1 MKIKLL
7 AYLLF
12 AVIAVRA
19 QGPSFVAQ
27 VNKNRMQVGEDFQ
40 LAFTLNTNG
49 ANLRFPD
56 LKDFNILGGPNQS
69 NSITM
74 MNGSVSQTL
83 TFSFFLSPKKEGRYT
98 IGPASVMVG
107 NQKIESKPI
116 IIEVTKGAAN
126 SNNGNAQAAPNQGNE
141 KNQYASTIGNED
153 VFVRSFLSKT
163 KCLKGEQI
171 HLTYKLYSKYQV
183 VEFAPKEMVKT
194 FDGFWNQKE
203 APPANYQGRLET
215 INGIN
220 YNVWDIYSLYL
231 FPQSSGELTI
241 DPIEMVA
248 LVRHQVKRAPR
259 NFIEQFLGASGYEDV
274 EIKLNS
280 KAVKVNVSELPE
292 ENKPEGFNGA
302 VGNFSCKTELSK
314 QTVKANDAVS
324 LKITLSGKG
333 NIKLTEAP
341 KLNLPESFE
350 AYEPKIAE
358 KINTNGGVSGIKTYD
373 YLIIP
378 RESGEFTL
386 DKFSFS
392 YFDPD
397 KKQYVTI
404 PSPVLTLTVTPGDN
418 NSAQV
423 IIPKKDV
430 KESDNDIRYLKTG
443 DLQLAK
449 HGSEF
454 FASALH
460 YLLLIVSALL
470 FAAGLYAWRR
480 QQRLNGDTIASRQRK
495 AAKMARKQL
504 AVAEKHMKLNKKEA
518 FFDELLAALNRY
530 ISHKLN
536 IPVADLSRDNIR
548 QDLVA
553 KQISEGTLQRLLHTL
568 DTCEYAKYAPG
579 AVSGD
584 LKAVYDNAV
593 ALVTHMEEELKA

>member
-1 MKIKLL
+1 M
-7 AYLLF
+7 
-12 AVIAVRA
+12 
-19 QGPSFVAQ
+19 AQ
-27 VNKNRMQVGEDFQ
+27 VSKNRLQVGEEFQ

-69 NSITM
+69 NNITM

-83 TFSFFLSPKKEGRYT
+83 TFSFFLSPKKEGRFT

-116 IIEVTKGAAN
+116 VIEVAKGATG
-126 SNNGNAQAAPNQGNE
+126 SNNGNVQAVPPNQAPE
-141 KNQYASTIGNED
+141 KNQYASTISNED
-153 VFVRSFLSKT
+153 VFVRSFLSKN
-163 KCLKGEQI
+163 KCLKGEQV
-171 HLTYKLYSKYQV
+171 HLTYKLYSKYQLLD
-183 VEFAPKEMVKT
+183 FGPKELINT

-203 APPANYQGRLET
+203 PPPSNYKGVIET

-220 YNVWDIYSLYL
+220 YYVLDIYSSYL

-241 DPIEMVA
+241 DPIEVVA

-259 NFIEQFLGASGYEDV
+259 NFIEQFLGTNSYEDAEV
-274 EIKLNS
+274 KLKS

-292 ENKPEGFNGA
+292 ENRPESFNGA
-302 VGNFSCKTELSK
+302 VGNFSCKTEISK
-314 QTVKANDAVS
+314 QSVKANDAVN

-333 NIKLTEAP
+333 NIKLTEGP

-358 KINTNGGVSGIKTYD
+358 KINTSGGVSGVKTYD
-373 YLIIP
+373 YIVIP

-386 DKFSFS
+386 DKFDFS

-404 PSPVLTLTVTPGDN
+404 PSPAITLTVLPGDN
-418 NSAQV
+418 SSAQV
-423 IIPKKDV
+423 IVPKKDV

-443 DLQLAK
+443 DLKLTK
-449 HGSEF
+449 SGSEF

-460 YLLLIVSALL
+460 YTLLIVPALL
-470 FAAGLYAWRR
+470 FAAGMYAWRR
-480 QQRLNGDTIASRQRK
+480 RQRLNGDTIATRQRK

-504 AVAEKHMKLNKKEA
+504 AVAEKHMKLNQKEA

-553 KQISEGTLQRLLHTL
+553 KQISEGTLQKLLNTL

-584 LKAVYDNAV
+584 LKAVYDNTIELV
-593 ALVTHMEEELKA
+593 AHMEEELKA